1 MPARPY
7 FSRELFTFLRALARN
22 NDREWFRANKDRY
35 ERAVRDPMLQFIT
48 DLGPHLQ
55 KVSPHFVADPKP
67 VGGSMF
73 RIYRDTRFARDK
85 RPYKTVASAQFR
97 HEQGRDVHAPGFYL
111 HLEPGNVFAGAGLWR
126 PEAASLKAI
135 RDAIVDNPG
144 GWKRAIG
151 MKGFREMYELGGDV
165 LQRPPRGYPVEHPLV
180 EELKRKDFVA
190 FTPLDEADVLGPR
203 FMETYVRTLRAAKPF
218 VSYLTRALQLPF

>member
-1 MPARPY
+1 MQARPY
-7 FSRELFTFLRALARN
+7 FSSDLFRFLRTLARN
-22 NDREWFRANKDRY
+22 NNREWFQANKERY
-35 ERAVRDPMLQFIT
+35 EHAVRDPMLGFIA
-48 DLGPHLQ
+48 DLEPHLR

-111 HLEPGNVFAGAGLWR
+111 HLEPGNVFAGVGLWR

-135 RDAIVDNPG
+135 RDALVDDPG
-144 GWKRAIG
+144 RWKRAVG
-151 MKGFREMYELGGDV
+151 AKAFREMYELGGDA
-165 LQRPPRGYPVEHPLV
+165 LKRPPRGYPAEHPLV
-180 EELKRKDFVA
+180 EDLKRKDFVA
-190 FTPLDEADVLGPR
+190 FTPLDEAEVCGPG
-203 FMETYVRTLRAAKPF
+203 FMQSYVRTLRAAKPF
-218 VSYLTRALQLPF
+218 MAYLARALALPF